1 MSWIFV
7 KISSSAITILAND
20 DYIFPI
26 KILFPRADLSFYLL
40 VKHAQTIELKTIT
53 HSTAADKNKKLEKAK
68 KIGRKIKWK
77 SWLKTTKIVMIYKLL
92 FSK

>member
-1 MSWIFV
+1 MFV
-7 KISSSAITILAND
+7 KISSPATTILAND
-20 DYIFPI
+20 DYIFQI
-26 KILFPRADLSFYLL
+26 KILFPSTDLSFYLL
-40 VKHAQTIELKTIT
+40 LKHAQTIELKTIT
-53 HSTAADKNKKLEKAK
+53 HSMAADEEKSSQEAK